1 MNKGVEILLA
11 RMESNPEE
19 FAIRMNYGE
28 SQWSGLINMFK
39 HCLDQE
45 DMDALEA
52 GTKKCNQEMFTRKV
66 MEALLDPKEESN
78 PYLVKSS
85 GMGLGGATQGL
96 YSNGAGGNATLTTGT
111 VTPPSG
117 SITLGDTTLSEA
129 GLKQMLA
136 THKAMREQKKQETL
150 FGKLYNYLGSNK

>member
-28 SQWSGLINMFK
+28 SQWSGLINTFK

-45 DMDALEA
+45 DIDALEA
-52 GTKKCNQEMFTRKV
+52 GAKRCNQEMFTRKV
-66 MEALLDPKEESN
+66 MEALLDPKEESEGQERFRVN
-78 PYLVKSS
+78 SNGGLSLTT
-85 GMGLGGATQGL
+85 LGGQAQWA
-96 YSNGAGGNATLTTGT
+96 NTTGQ
-111 VTPPSG
+111 VTLPSG
-117 SITLGDTTLSEA
+117 SITLGNTTLSEA

-136 THKAMREQKKQETL
+136 THKAMREETKPKTL